1 MAIKLMI
8 DSASDIGRE
17 EAEAMGVELL
27 PMVISIGEKDYYDGV
42 DLLPLQFYEK
52 LIESDTLPK
61 TSQITQYR
69 FEEAFERLT
78 ANGDEIVLITI
89 SSKLSGTW
97 SSACLAAR
105 NFEGRVFVVD
115 SMNACIGERLLC
127 QYAIRL
133 LDTGLS
139 AKEIAEELDRVKS
152 RIMVMAMVNTLEYL
166 KKGGRVSALT
176 AFAGEMLAI
185 KPVIMIMDGEVKV
198 VGKARGSKN
207 ANNLLSSLAE
217 QKGGIDFSMPYGT
230 VWSGCDRSM
239 LDKYIADSAH
249 LWQADTDRVP
259 SYILGGTIGTHIGPG
274 AIGVAFFA
282 K

>member
-89 SSKLSGTW
+89 SSKLSGLTV
-97 SSACLAAR
+97 LPR
-105 NFEGRVFVVD
+105 
-115 SMNACIGERLLC
+115 
-127 QYAIRL
+127 
-133 LDTGLS
+133 
-139 AKEIAEELDRVKS
+139 
-152 RIMVMAMVNTLEYL
+152 L
-166 KKGGRVSALT
+166 KKATAL
-176 AFAGEMLAI
+176 
-185 KPVIMIMDGEVKV
+185 
-198 VGKARGSKN
+198 
-207 ANNLLSSLAE
+207 
-217 QKGGIDFSMPYGT
+217 
-230 VWSGCDRSM
+230 
-239 LDKYIADSAH
+239 
-249 LWQADTDRVP
+249 
-259 SYILGGTIGTHIGPG
+259 
-274 AIGVAFFA
+274 
-282 K
+282 

>member
-259 SYILGGTIGTHIGPG
+259 SYMLGGTIGTHIGPG

>member
-259 SYILGGTIGTHIGPG
+259 SYILGGTIGTHIGLG